1 MRMLR
6 AKTLRATTLLVI
18 VLAFLLPASALAQN
32 YSFSLDAQTVHVFW
46 NEDGT
51 LALDYEFVFRND
63 ASASPLDFV
72 DVGLPTNDYDMRN
85 TTAEVNGQ
93 PVAEIEAS
101 PYVIPGI
108 ALNLG
113 SNAIQPGQTGLV
125 HVFVPRVER
134 VLFNDDQDSA
144 YVSGQFSPTWFDSQ
158 FVHGNTVLTVVF
170 HFPPGVQPEEPR
182 WHAAPQG
189 FPSEP
194 ETGFDGD
201 DRVVYIWRNANASS
215 DQQYIFGASFPRAY
229 IPEESV
235 QEKYEPVQGAPVGT
249 TEETGF
255 AIGDGFFGLM
265 CCLGIGG
272 LMVIFGGLSASA
284 SNRRKL
290 QYLPPKISI
299 EGHGIKRGLTAVE
312 AAILL
317 EEPLD
322 KILTMI
328 LFSTIKKNA
337 ATVVSRDPLR
347 VQPAAELPEDLQPY
361 ERDFL
366 RAMGRGSKTEQRK
379 MLQELTVDLV
389 ETVAK
394 KMKGFSRSETV
405 AYYKDIV
412 RKAWTQVEA
421 ADTPEVKSQKFDENL
436 EWTMLDRDYDR
447 RTRDVFRTGPVYTPV
462 WWPRYDPTYG
472 RTSGGGAPTRTTST
486 GTTPSA
492 PSSQGGGVS
501 MPTLPGSAF
510 AASVVTGVQDFAT
523 NVVGNVSDFTRA
535 VTQRTNPPP
544 VVSKTTS
551 STRSGGGGCACAC
564 ACACAGCACA
574 CAGGGR

>member
-1 MRMLR
+1 MRILR
-6 AKTLRATTLLVI
+6 ASTLLIV
-18 VLAFLLPASALAQN
+18 VLALLLPVSALAQN

-51 LALDYEFVFRND
+51 MALDYEFVFSND
-63 ASASPLDFV
+63 SSASPLDFV
-72 DVGLPTNDYDMRN
+72 DVGMPTDDYDLRN
-85 TTAEVNGQ
+85 TTAEVNGL

-101 PYVIPGI
+101 PYVVPGI

-113 SNAIQPGQTGLV
+113 GNAIQPGQTGTV
-125 HVFVPRVER
+125 HVFIPRVER
-134 VLFNDDQDSA
+134 VLFDDDQDPA

-158 FVHGNTVLTVVF
+158 YVHGSSDVTVVF

-182 WHAAPQG
+182 WHAAPAG
-189 FPSEP
+189 FPEEP
-194 ETGFDGD
+194 ETGFDGQ
-201 DRVVYIWRNANASS
+201 DRVVYTWRNPNASG
-215 DQQYIFGASFPRAY
+215 DEQYIFGASFPRTY
-229 IPEESV
+229 IAEESV
-235 QEKYEPVQGAPVGT
+235 QDKFEPVQGAPVGS

-255 AIGDGFFGLM
+255 AIGDGFFGLL
-265 CCLGIGG
+265 CCFGFGG
-272 LMVIFGGLSASA
+272 LMIVFGAISATA
-284 SNRRKL
+284 SSRRKL

-328 LFSTIKKNA
+328 LFSAIKKNA
-337 ATVVSRDPLR
+337 ATVVTRDPLR
-347 VQPAAELPEDLQPY
+347 VEAAAQLPEGLQPY

-366 RAMGRGSKTEQRK
+366 RAMGMEKKTEQRK
-379 MLQELTVDLV
+379 ALQDLTIELVN
-389 ETVAK
+389 TVAQ

-405 AYYKDIV
+405 AYYRDIM
-412 RKAWTQVEA
+412 RKAWAQVEA

-447 RTRDVFRTGPVYTPV
+447 RTRDVFRTGPVFVPV
-462 WWPRYDPTYG
+462 WWPRYDPSYG
-472 RTSGGGAPTRTTST
+472 RPSPGGTTRAPTGIPST
-486 GTTPSA
+486 PGT
-492 PSSQGGGVS
+492 QGGGIN

-510 AASVVTGVQDFAT
+510 AASVVTGVQDFAS
-523 NVVGNVSDFTRA
+523 NVVGNISDFTSA
-535 VTQRTNPPP
+535 VTNKTNPPP

-551 STRSGGGGCACAC
+551 SRRSGGGCACAC